1 MPEYLSNVFLFIFII
16 FYLVPSY
23 YMCIMV
29 MFSIQQKEYEMRV
42 LAILTTFLGC
52 LFLYGGFFGHGRLAD
67 PVVNAL
73 FFTNAGVMFF
83 WTPFIWMMRDD

>member
-1 MPEYLSNVFLFIFII
+1 MSVKCFFIYFYYFLSCPILLYVYNGGVLN
-16 FYLVPSY
+16 ST
-23 YMCIMV
+23 
-29 MFSIQQKEYEMRV
+29 KEYEMRV

-67 PVVNAL
+67 PVVSAL

>member
-1 MPEYLSNVFLFIFII
+1 
-16 FYLVPSY
+16 
-23 YMCIMV
+23 
-29 MFSIQQKEYEMRV
+29 MRV